1 MVVSCGQRCWLIW
14 LITCTAIAS
23 RARADDTVATKLTRE
38 RVVELARTRAPATR
52 VAVTRLAESRGRV
65 VGARVLLPENPVVEV
80 MSGPRWATTRSADA
94 EVTLA
99 VPVPLGGR
107 RDKRIAVAEAS
118 VDRDAELARDAQRV
132 TVGAALAAYYR
143 ILFAQQRLELA
154 HARKTLADD
163 LVKTA
168 TERRKAGDVA
178 QLEVNLATAEVSRA
192 ESELLSVEAALS
204 RARGELAITLG
215 FTSGDAITVEGKLD
229 DRSVYDALFANDPH
243 RERCD
248 VLAARAELK
257 GASSDIALADA
268 LRWPELSLRLG
279 YKREDEGANIALAG
293 FALSLPFFERGQGL
307 RAEARARRD
316 RAAVELEAKQAT
328 VAVEVETARAAY
340 RAAVDA
346 VQKLADKGL
355 PLAIQ
360 NEDMARESY
369 RAGKLDLSTLLV
381 VRREALDTR
390 REHLERLLEAALAG
404 VDLALAEGG
413 LP

>member
-1 MVVSCGQRCWLIW
+1 MVVSCGQRRWLVC
-14 LITCTAIAS
+14 LFMYTAIAS
-23 RARADDTVATKLTRE
+23 PARADDRVATKLTRE
-38 RVVELARTRAPATR
+38 RVIELARSRAPAIR
-52 VAVTRLAESRGRV
+52 VAETRLAEARGRV
-65 VGARVLLPENPVVEV
+65 IGARVLLPENPVVEV
-80 MSGPRWATTRSADA
+80 MSGPRWATTRSIDS

-99 VPVPLGGR
+99 VPVQLGGR
-107 RDKRIAVAEAS
+107 RDKRIAVAEAG
-118 VDRDAELARDAQRV
+118 VDRDAQLAHDAERV

-154 HARKTLADD
+154 QARKTLADD

-192 ESELLSVEAALS
+192 ESEILSVQAAVS
-204 RARGELAITLG
+204 RARGDLAITLG
-215 FTSGDAITVEGKLD
+215 FDSGDAVTVDGRLD
-229 DRSVYDALFANDPH
+229 DRSAYDALLANDPH
-243 RERCD
+243 RERPD
-248 VLAARAELK
+248 VLAARAELQ
-257 GASSDIALADA
+257 GATSDVALADA
-268 LRWPELSLRLG
+268 LRWPELSFRIG

-293 FALSLPFFERGQGL
+293 VAISLPFFERGQGH

-316 RAAVELEAKQAT
+316 RAAVELQARQST
-328 VAVEVETARAAY
+328 VAVEAETARAAY

-346 VQKLADKGL
+346 VQRLADKGL

-404 VDLALAEGG
+404 VDLALAEGA